1 MNYFYRII
9 ESQLIE
15 YLNIFPVVGIMG
27 PRQAG
32 KSTMLAHLL
41 LDEYTYVTFDDDII
55 VSQFYADP
63 KGFMAIYSDKVI
75 FDEAQKVP
83 EIFNYIKLAVDQ
95 DRSNTGKY
103 IVSGSQQ
110 FSMQKNIS
118 DSLAGRIGLLTL
130 LPLQYTEV
138 PAALRDASQF
148 QGGYPE
154 CVIKN
159 YEYMRPWYSSYVS
172 TYLERDVKQLANIGD
187 LRTFR
192 QLITLL
198 ASRVGQVIQYQS
210 LATEIGVSIPTIKR
224 WLSILEA
231 SYILF
236 LLPPYYKN
244 FGKRVVKN
252 PKIYFYD
259 VGLVSYLTGVYTEA
273 LYNNGP
279 LAGQIFE
286 NYIITEIMKNNFNH
300 NLDLNFYYF
309 RDSNGLEVDLLVDHG
324 QRLDFIEI
332 KKSSTYVPKMLSAIK
347 KLKSEQDQGYLLY
360 RGQEVP
366 EAAGLQVMNYQD
378 FLQLSEG

>member
-1 MNYFYRII
+1 
-9 ESQLIE
+9 
-15 YLNIFPVVGIMG
+15 
-27 PRQAG
+27 
-32 KSTMLAHLL
+32 
-41 LDEYTYVTFDDDII
+41 
-55 VSQFYADP
+55 
-63 KGFMAIYSDKVI
+63 
-75 FDEAQKVP
+75 
-83 EIFNYIKLAVDQ
+83 
-95 DRSNTGKY
+95 
-103 IVSGSQQ
+103 
-110 FSMQKNIS
+110 
-118 DSLAGRIGLLTL
+118 
-130 LPLQYTEV
+130 
-138 PAALRDASQF
+138 
-148 QGGYPE
+148 
-154 CVIKN
+154 
-159 YEYMRPWYSSYVS
+159 MRPWYSSYVS

>member
-1 MNYFYRII
+1 MSYLYRII
-9 ESQLIE
+9 ESQLVE

-32 KSTMLAHLL
+32 KSTLLEHLL
-41 LDEYTYVTFDDDII
+41 LDEYTYITFDDDQI

-63 KGFMAIYSDKVI
+63 KGFMEIYQDKVI

-83 EIFNYIKLAVDQ
+83 EIFNYIKLAVDR
-95 DRSNTGKY
+95 DRNNTGKF

-110 FSMQKNIS
+110 FAMQKNIS

-130 LPLQYTEV
+130 LPLQYAEI
-138 PAALRDASQF
+138 PAALRAASQF

-154 CVIKN
+154 RVLKN

-172 TYLERDVKQLANIGD
+172 TYLERDVKQLANVGD
-187 LRTFR
+187 LRSFR

-198 ASRVGQVIQYQS
+198 ASRVGQVIQYQG
-210 LATEIGVSIPTIKR
+210 LANDIGVSITTVKR

-244 FGKRVVKN
+244 FGKRIVKN

-259 VGLVSYLTGVYTEA
+259 TGLVSYLTGVYTED
-273 LYNNGP
+273 LYNKGP

-286 NYIITEIMKNNFNH
+286 NYIITEIIKNNFNH

-332 KKSSTYVPKMLSAIK
+332 KKGSTYTPKMLKTIK
-347 KLKSEQDQGYLLY
+347 RLKSEQDQGYLLY
-360 RGQEVP
+360 QGEDMREIN
-366 EAAGLQVMNYQD
+366 GLHVMDYRN
-378 FLQLSEG
+378 FLSSEN